1 MRIICPAMQDTSQR
15 PSYNVS
21 LMLVDMAEKGWL
33 ATHLAKAAD
42 VSDMT
47 VSRFIQGKHQT
58 APTAKKLAKA
68 LGRSIRRYLVLPE
81 AMSA

>member
-1 MRIICPAMQDTSQR
+1 MSDTTQR

-21 LMLVDMAEKGWL
+21 QMLADMAEKGWL
-33 ATHLAKAAD
+33 ATHLARAAD

-47 VSRFIQGKHQT
+47 VSRFLSGDVQT
-58 APTAKKLAKA
+58 APTAKKLSKA

-81 AMSA
+81 AISA

>member
-1 MRIICPAMQDTSQR
+1 
-15 PSYNVS
+15 
-21 LMLVDMAEKGWL
+21 MLVDMAEKGWL
-33 ATHLAKAAD
+33 ATHLAKTAG

-47 VSRFIQGKHQT
+47 VSRFLSGEVQT

-81 AMSA
+81 ALSA